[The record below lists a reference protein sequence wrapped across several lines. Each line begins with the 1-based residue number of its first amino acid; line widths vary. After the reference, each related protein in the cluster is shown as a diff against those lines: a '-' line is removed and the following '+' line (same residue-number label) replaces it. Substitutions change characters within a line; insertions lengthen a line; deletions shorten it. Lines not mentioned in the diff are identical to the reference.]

1 MPTRVRAVTTP
12 PSRSSRESPEL
23 LPVSVIKSLWASV
36 QGDPVFMRKVNG
48 WLNLDSLV
56 ESARTQAREVDE
68 QRLSAVADAFG
79 GSQARETYEVE

>member
-1 MPTRVRAVTTP
+1 MPTRVRAITTP
-12 PSRSSRESPEL
+12 PSRSRRGSPEL

-36 QGDPVFMRKVNG
+36 QGDPVFMRKVDG

>member
-1 MPTRVRAVTTP
+1 M
-12 PSRSSRESPEL
+12 
-23 LPVSVIKSLWASV
+23 SVIKSLWASV